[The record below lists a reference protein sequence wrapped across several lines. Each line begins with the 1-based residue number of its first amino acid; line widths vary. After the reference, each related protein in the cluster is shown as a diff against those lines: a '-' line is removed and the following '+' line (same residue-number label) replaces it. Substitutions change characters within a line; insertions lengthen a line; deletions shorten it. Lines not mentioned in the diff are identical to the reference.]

1 MRDLIIL
8 INFFFVAFDLS
19 CFVFFSVVAFLLFV
33 RLRFFL
39 HFLCPICCSW
49 IPLIVYLDS
58 CHDTLLLLLNLYF
71 VFLNH
76 FLTLIKPMVYTPN
89 LPLKFP
95 LVNICLLMKTTVPPI
110 PCSIR
115 LFCGVRRKLRLP
127 LQCLT
132 RGSRADSATW
142 GNWYWRNK
150 VRQRRNRKRKT
161 GMTCSV

>member
-1 MRDLIIL
+1 M
-8 INFFFVAFDLS
+8 AFDLS

-95 LVNICLLMKTTVPPI
+95 SLTFASLWKLPSHPSLVPFV
-110 PCSIR
+110 
-115 LFCGVRRKLRLP
+115 
-127 LQCLT
+127 
-132 RGSRADSATW
+132 
-142 GNWYWRNK
+142 
-150 VRQRRNRKRKT
+150 
-161 GMTCSV
+161 CSVVSEESSGCRCNAWQGAQEQIQPREGTDTGGTKSGKEETEKEKQVWLVQFN